1 MDFEQMNNN
10 KVTLSG
16 EVVTEPKFS
25 HEMYGEGF
33 YEFDLKVKRLSNSY
47 DVIPVTVS
55 ERLLNEN
62 DVKLGAKICG
72 KGQFRSYNKLDENKS
87 KLMLT
92 MFLREFLPY
101 DKASDINVIE
111 ITGYVCKDPIYR
123 TTPFKREICDLLLA
137 VNRNYNKSDYL
148 PCIAWGR
155 NAKYVKN
162 FSVGDKVNVI
172 GRVQSREYQ
181 KKLDN
186 DEIVTK
192 TAFEVSLSK
201 ISLENDSLEYVE
213 KVKTSMGEI
222 DNYYQ
227 KRAIDTD

>member
-1 MDFEQMNNN
+1 MNFEQMNNN

-16 EVVTEPKFS
+16 EVVSKPTFS

-33 YEFDLKVKRLSNSY
+33 FEFNLKVLRLSSSF
-47 DVIPVTVS
+47 DIIPVTVS
-55 ERLLNEN
+55 ERLLTEN
-62 DVKLGAKICG
+62 SIDVGSKICG
-72 KGQFRSYNKLDENKS
+72 VGQFRSYNKMQDNKS

-101 DKASDINVIE
+101 EEGGDHNHIE
-111 ITGYVCKDPIYR
+111 ITGYVCKQPVYR

-155 NAKYVKN
+155 NARYVKN
-162 FSVGDKVNVI
+162 FNVGDRVKVS

-181 KKLDN
+181 KKLEN
-186 DEIVTK
+186 DEITTK
-192 TAFEVSLSK
+192 IAFEVSLSK
-201 ISLENDSLEYVE
+201 VVLDNDVLNMED
-213 KVKTSMGEI
+213 KMQTSMGIIE
-222 DNYYQ
+222 NYYN
-227 KRAIDTD
+227 KSSV

>member
-1 MDFEQMNNN
+1 MNFEQMNNN
-10 KVTLSG
+10 KAILSG
-16 EVVTEPKFS
+16 EVVTEPQFS

-33 YEFDLKVKRLSNSY
+33 YEFNLKVLRLSNTF
-47 DVIPVTVS
+47 DIIPVTVS

-62 DVKLGAKICG
+62 LVKVGDKICG
-72 KGQFRSYNKLDENKS
+72 TGQFRSYNKFEDNKS

-101 DKASDINVIE
+101 ESNGDVNQIDIV
-111 ITGYVCKDPIYR
+111 GYVCKEPIYR

-162 FSVGDKVNVI
+162 FSVGDKVKVS

-186 DEIVTK
+186 DEVVTK
-192 TAFEVSLSK
+192 TAFEISLSK
-201 ISLENDSLEYVE
+201 ILLDNEEIDFCD
-213 KVKTSMGEI
+213 KIKTSMGEI

-227 KRAIDTD
+227 KQNV